1 VQVVSEPAPTPQEA
15 RSALDEANSQAARVH
30 RADHQLGWMLF
41 GIAAIYLAVGAVVS
55 TLPDARRGSPVVS
68 LAILAILIVGLV
80 GFVYVGLR
88 IRAYSRGVIF
98 PYFGGII
105 AFNLWN
111 AGVSGVSILT
121 RWWASGQP
129 SYHFGLSVVVGVI
142 PLLVVGWLIWRR

>member
-1 VQVVSEPAPTPQEA
+1 MSESVPTPIEA
-15 RSALDEANSQAARVH
+15 QAALAEATSQAVRVR

-55 TLPDARRGSPVVS
+55 TLPDPRQGGPAVS
-68 LAILAILIVGLV
+68 LAILAILIVGLL
-80 GFVYVGLR
+80 GFVYVGVR
-88 IRAYSRGVIF
+88 IRAYSRTAIYL
-98 PYFGGII
+98 YFGGII

-111 AGVSGVSILT
+111 AAVSGVSILT

-129 SYHFGLSVVVGVI
+129 SYHFGLSVVVSVI